1 MDITSSGRHRKKNG
15 SFDQLLPPRFTD
27 TLLSSVPLLPD
38 TWGRITS
45 NRTHR
50 VSRHSIEFLARKHD
64 LPAATIRK
72 MLERLP

>member
-1 MDITSSGRHRKKNG
+1 MHIPSSGRHRKKNG
-15 SFDQLLPPRFTD
+15 SYDQLVAPGFTD

-50 VSRHSIEFLARKHD
+50 VSRRTIEFLAVKHS
-64 LPAATIRK
+64 LPVATIRK